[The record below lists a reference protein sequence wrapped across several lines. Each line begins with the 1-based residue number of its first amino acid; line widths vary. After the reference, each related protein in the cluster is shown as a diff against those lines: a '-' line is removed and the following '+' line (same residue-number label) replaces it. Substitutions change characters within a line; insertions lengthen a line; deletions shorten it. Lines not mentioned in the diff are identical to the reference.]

1 VWRRKKK
8 RQYSSPG
15 FIVPVISAAI
25 AGAGLAYIFDPE
37 RGRSRRARTRDRMA
51 GEVRHTGHRM
61 ARNLRAMRAQSVGLS
76 RRAWHAVR
84 PHGAGYVDD
93 VTLAHRVESELY
105 RADHHAKGA
114 INVSAFEGSV
124 VLRGA
129 LRRPDEI
136 HEIESKVKKVPGV
149 RRVESLLHLEGTPAP
164 SKAEALDAS
173 HHSHGF

>member
-1 VWRRKKK
+1 M
-8 RQYSSPG
+8 
-15 FIVPVISAAI
+15 
-25 AGAGLAYIFDPE
+25 AGAGFAYIFDPE

-51 GEVRHTGHRM
+51 AAFRHFGHRVG
-61 ARNLRAMRAQSVGLS
+61 RSLRAMRAQSVGLG

-84 PHGAGYVDD
+84 PHTAGYVDD
-93 VTLAHRVESELY
+93 VTLAHRVESELF
-105 RADHHAKGA
+105 RTEHDVKGA

-136 HEIESKVKKVPGV
+136 REIESKVKKVPGV

-164 SKAEALDAS
+164 NKVDALEATYHARD
-173 HHSHGF
+173 F